1 MSDLRVQLQ
10 NFLFFEKN
18 CIRCEAIILSF
29 KETYLHFEALSDM
42 HAIFLSFLIQKWF
55 SFTLLLWGYE
65 MELLVVRN

>member
-42 HAIFLSFLIQKWF
+42 HAIFLSFLIQK
-55 SFTLLLWGYE
+55 
-65 MELLVVRN
+65 